1 MLHGDGVDRNIRI
14 KPDELEPPGNIGHR
28 PHDLRIEQITQTDDG
43 AADSDRYHNPIER
56 PDIRKFILA
65 RKKPKTDQQ
74 ADGSAVTGHAAVA
87 EIRNDSPGMGKKI
100 PRFIKKTVSQT
111 GTEDRGQCAIDENR
125 LRNLLGQPF
134 AFTDLVEEK
143 HAAENR
149 QHPHQSVITDIER
162 SDRKKDGIE
171 IPDNGYWKDHTLCKI
186 SGNVLFEPF

>member
-1 MLHGDGVDRNIRI
+1 M
-14 KPDELEPPGNIGHR
+14 
-28 PHDLRIEQITQTDDG
+28 
-43 AADSDRYHNPIER
+43 
-56 PDIRKFILA
+56 
-65 RKKPKTDQQ
+65 
-74 ADGSAVTGHAAVA
+74 TGHAAVA

-111 GTEDRGQCAIDENR
+111 GTEDRGQRAIDENR

-186 SGNVLFEPF
+186 SENVLFEPF

>member
-1 MLHGDGVDRNIRI
+1 M
-14 KPDELEPPGNIGHR
+14 
-28 PHDLRIEQITQTDDG
+28 
-43 AADSDRYHNPIER
+43 
-56 PDIRKFILA
+56 
-65 RKKPKTDQQ
+65 
-74 ADGSAVTGHAAVA
+74 TGHAAVA

-111 GTEDRGQCAIDENR
+111 GTEDRGQRAIDENR

-162 SDRKKDGIE
+162 SDRKKTGLKSQTTVIGR
-171 IPDNGYWKDHTLCKI
+171 IIRYAKLVRMSCL
-186 SGNVLFEPF
+186 SLFERKREGRSHSQLAADVDSLAVSFDNMLDDRQSEPRTALLA